1 MTVTTL
7 RLPETTI
14 RIEDGHLV
22 IEHLVVSDRDVLA
35 LVESVAEDERAEMV
49 TRALSVGARG
59 LMTMG
64 LGIDVASVDG
74 RVRQTLVSV
83 ADEAERRIGALLDT
97 AQQAFTKQ
105 FDPEQR
111 TSLTSKAMA
120 EFAALQ
126 KDLLGR
132 LDPAIEGSATTTFLS
147 RLAEL
152 VGHGGD
158 LEHRLTEALDPGTDG
173 SALNRV
179 SAAID
184 GRFTELRDLIVHQHG
199 VDEGRVAEAARGTAH
214 GIAFEDQVEA
224 WARTWA
230 ARVRGCVVER
240 TGLIVGPLGKVGD
253 VVVTLPTGYRI
264 VIEAKNLA
272 TIGLSGKDG
281 ILKELDRAIDNRDAH
296 AAVCISGRDAFPT
309 EVGTLGLY
317 GNRILAV
324 DDDGAMTSVAL
335 TLAQAAIVTAAAG
348 RADRVD
354 VAAVNDEVV
363 SIRKLADQLR
373 SARGTLTGV
382 RKSVDGLSDTLGE
395 LRSDLLERASGIER
409 AVATAVSV
417 A

>member
-22 IEHLVVSDRDVLA
+22 IEHLVVTDRDVLA
-35 LVESVAEDERAEMV
+35 LVERVPEDERAEMV

-74 RVRQTLVSV
+74 RIRQTLVSV
-83 ADEAERRIGALLDT
+83 ADEAERRIAALLDT

-111 TSLTSKAMA
+111 TSLTSKTMA

-126 KDLLGR
+126 RDLLGR

-184 GRFTELRDLIVHQHG
+184 GRFTELRDLIVHQ
-199 VDEGRVAEAARGTAH
+199 
-214 GIAFEDQVEA
+214 
-224 WARTWA
+224 
-230 ARVRGCVVER
+230 
-240 TGLIVGPLGKVGD
+240 
-253 VVVTLPTGYRI
+253 
-264 VIEAKNLA
+264 
-272 TIGLSGKDG
+272 
-281 ILKELDRAIDNRDAH
+281 
-296 AAVCISGRDAFPT
+296 
-309 EVGTLGLY
+309 
-317 GNRILAV
+317 
-324 DDDGAMTSVAL
+324 
-335 TLAQAAIVTAAAG
+335 
-348 RADRVD
+348 
-354 VAAVNDEVV
+354 
-363 SIRKLADQLR
+363 
-373 SARGTLTGV
+373 
-382 RKSVDGLSDTLGE
+382 
-395 LRSDLLERASGIER
+395 
-409 AVATAVSV
+409 
-417 A
+417 